1 MDPTTVFHC
10 SVHLGLQKTF
20 IVSYTDVVVII
31 NTKLEQQQ
39 YDISVDI
46 ELIDLQ
52 QEDRSYLQTPTGA
65 GAHCIDS
72 PPL

>member
-1 MDPTTVFHC
+1 MFHC

-46 ELIDLQ
+46 ELI
-52 QEDRSYLQTPTGA
+52 YL
-65 GAHCIDS
+65 
-72 PPL
+72 